1 MMNVRAVIDAA
12 PTWQPRIASQSHHL
26 SLRGL
31 RQHVREWRTGGEPV
45 RTLLML
51 HGWMDSSASFQFV
64 VDELGPGWRVLAP
77 DFRGFGLSERPAAD
91 CYWFPDYLADLDQI
105 VDALVPSGQAIDLL
119 GHSMG
124 GNVALLYAGV
134 RPARIRRLINLEG
147 VGMRAMR
154 PREAPARYAL
164 WLDQLKTGRSIR
176 CYETRE
182 AFAARLLGD
191 HPALGPARAAFI
203 AKHWSRK
210 REDGRFEVLGDPAH
224 KLPNPVLYRLSEALA
239 CWRAITAPVLW
250 VMAERRSKNIDFAYQ
265 PAYERR
271 LAAIRS
277 LNRKVLADSGHM
289 MHFEQPAAVA
299 GLIREFLQ

>member
-1 MMNVRAVIDAA
+1 MNAQEVIDAA
-12 PTWQPRIASQSHHL
+12 SSWKPQVASQSHYL

-31 RQHVREWRTGGEPV
+31 RQHVREWRTGGQPLN
-45 RTLLML
+45 TLVML

-105 VDALVPSGQAIDLL
+105 LDTLAHEEQAINLL

-134 RPARIRRLINLEG
+134 RPTRIRRLINLEG

-154 PREAPARYAL
+154 PREAPARYAS
-164 WLDQLKTGRSIR
+164 WLDQLKSGRSMR
-176 CYETRE
+176 GYDTRE

-191 HPALGPARAAFI
+191 HPALGAGRAAFI
-203 AKHWSRK
+203 AEHWSREC
-210 REDGRFEVLGDPAH
+210 EDGRFEVLGDPAH

-250 VMAERRSKNIDFAYQ
+250 VMAERRSRNIDFAYQ

-271 LAAIRS
+271 LAAIRC
-277 LNRKVLADSGHM
+277 LERKVLADSGHM